1 MDNNNKNTYNINR
14 EKEGVIYD
22 ARSRRFLF
30 ELARLSNLT
39 PADVTA
45 VERSVAQQM
54 YFALQ
59 DNIKDED
66 KDSNLHDR
74 ATLMDQSA
82 HKKIDETNKQKKAFK
97 WLATGA
103 GVLGGGALIGK
114 KKKIL

>member
-1 MDNNNKNTYNINR
+1 MK
-14 EKEGVIYD
+14 
-22 ARSRRFLF
+22 
-30 ELARLSNLT
+30 LAPT
-39 PADVTA
+39 DVTA

-59 DNIKDED
+59 ENSGEEKDPHLE
-66 KDSNLHDR
+66 DR

-82 HKKIDETNKQKKAFK
+82 KTSIQNTNKQKKHLK

-114 KKKIL
+114 